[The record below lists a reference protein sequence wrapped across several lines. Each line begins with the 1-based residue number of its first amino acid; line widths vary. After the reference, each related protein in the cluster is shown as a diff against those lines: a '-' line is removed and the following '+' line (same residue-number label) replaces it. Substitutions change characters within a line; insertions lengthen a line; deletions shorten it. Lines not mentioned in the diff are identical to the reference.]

1 MGGDNDI
8 RGFDVRSLSPYG
20 FLLSG
25 ANLPLTNPDGTAVPR
40 DPLNP
45 RQGIRTIPVPLRT
58 LIATGGDTNV
68 VANVEYRI
76 PLFGPVTLAP
86 FLDAGINGILRTSQL
101 RITDQTL
108 NALNTSPFGCATL
121 DVALK
126 CVGSENF
133 IFDKDIRP
141 I

>member
-25 ANLPLTNPDGTAVPR
+25 ANLPLTNPDGTPVPR
-40 DPLNP
+40 DPSNP
-45 RQGIRTIPVPLRT
+45 RQGIITVPVPLRT

-68 VANVEYRI
+68 VTNVEYRI

-86 FLDAGINGILRTSQL
+86 FLDAGVNGILRNSQL
-101 RITDQTL
+101 RISDQEL
-108 NALNTSPFGCATL
+108 NSLNSTAFGCTAIDL
-121 DVALK
+121 NFQ
-126 CVGSENF
+126 CVGG
-133 IFDKDIRP
+133 
-141 I
+141 